1 VSVVSIKAVTG
12 KSGEFG
18 LLTESRGT
26 RKWRVITN
34 NRQDDENVILNY
46 AHSTQGSDGQYLLPR
61 PYLDTH
67 PTNPAFLCRRVN
79 IDQDTDNP
87 LVWVATATY
96 SAAPVSELQLSTQ
109 EAPNPL
115 LRRAEFA
122 WSTTFYQQAV
132 DQDLDGDAIVNSA
145 GDPYDPPVEIQR
157 SRFVCT
163 ISKNVIGI
171 PSWALQYENAVNNDN
186 FSIDGLQVPQYVAR
200 LSGIGLSSL
209 KREKIATGIEF
220 EYRVFTCKIELNAQK
235 WHPLRVLD
243 IGYRKKDGQERKPF
257 TEKTVAG
264 VDRVVT
270 TPVLMNGQGDKLVPP
285 LRTNAVYNDFKVY
298 PLLPFNNI
306 IPLI

>member
-1 VSVVSIKAVTG
+1 
-12 KSGEFG
+12 
-18 LLTESRGT
+18 
-26 RKWRVITN
+26 
-34 NRQDDENVILNY
+34 
-46 AHSTQGSDGQYLLPR
+46 
-61 PYLDTH
+61 
-67 PTNPAFLCRRVN
+67 
-79 IDQDTDNP
+79 
-87 LVWVATATY
+87 
-96 SAAPVSELQLSTQ
+96 
-109 EAPNPL
+109 
-115 LRRAEFA
+115 
-122 WSTTFYQQAV
+122 
-132 DQDLDGDAIVNSA
+132 
-145 GDPYDPPVEIQR
+145 
-157 SRFVCT
+157 
-163 ISKNVIGI
+163 
-171 PSWALQYENAVNNDN
+171 LQYENAVNNDN